1 MADEDGE
8 SHAGMK
14 SPGMAWKLC
23 AIGLSVVCCLGGSA
37 SLGRAMHS
45 ATPETPLVIH
55 PESKQVILYGVIYPA
70 RFNRAEGDEA
80 HYHLLTWKGGHSK
93 NALIETPADDLAFHD
108 ALVKIGAQPG
118 NTLSMAAWTQRAD
131 PDSPAPRQK
140 AKGSHLA
147 VFLSWQDQ
155 PERLPVHRILRP
167 PPVSPQL
174 PVWTFEGNRDRWF
187 NRVPF
192 ALRPGCLVCL
202 YSCPSGKLSNG
213 RLSIADYMS
222 HPGRFRADTESL
234 PPDDTPVRVIFELL
248 P

>member
-1 MADEDGE
+1 
-8 SHAGMK
+8 MK
-14 SPGMAWKLC
+14 SHSMAWKIQAACL
-23 AIGLSVVCCLGGSA
+23 IVVCLLGGSV
-37 SLGRAMHS
+37 SLARARQP
-45 ATPETPLVIH
+45 ATAETPLVIA
-55 PESKQVILYGVIYPA
+55 PESQQVTIYGVIYPD

-80 HYHLLTWKGGHSK
+80 HYHVLTWQGGHSK
-93 NALIETPADDLAFHD
+93 NALIETPVDDLAFHD

-118 NTLSMAAWTQRAD
+118 NTLSMQAWTQRTD

-140 AKGSHLA
+140 ASGSRLA
-147 VFLSWQDQ
+147 VFLSWPGQ

-167 PPVSPQL
+167 SPASPQL

-192 ALRPGCLVCL
+192 APRPGCLVCL

-213 RLSIADYMS
+213 ELSIADYMAQ
-222 HPGRFRADTESL
+222 PGRFRADTENL
-234 PPDDTPVRVIFELL
+234 PPDNTPVRVIFELL

>member
-1 MADEDGE
+1 
-8 SHAGMK
+8 MK
-14 SPGMAWKLC
+14 SQTVTRKLY
-23 AIGLSVVCCLGGSA
+23 AAFLSVVCFLGGGALLARA
-37 SLGRAMHS
+37 SQP
-45 ATPETPLVIH
+45 ATLETPLVIS
-55 PESKQVILYGVIYPA
+55 PESKQVTLYGVIYPS

-93 NALIETPADDLAFHD
+93 NALIETPVDDLAFHD

-147 VFLSWQDQ
+147 VFLSWHDQ
-155 PERLPVHRILRP
+155 PARLPVHRILRP

-192 ALRPGCLVCL
+192 APRPGCLVCL

-213 RLSIADYMS
+213 KLSIADYMAQ
-222 HPGRFRADTESL
+222 PGRFQIDVERL
-234 PPDDTPVRVIFELL
+234 PPDSTPVQVTFELL

>member
-155 PERLPVHRILRP
+155 PGRLPVHRILRP

-192 ALRPGCLVCL
+192 APRPGCLVCL

-234 PPDDTPVRVIFELL
+234 PPDNTPVHVIFELL

>member
-1 MADEDGE
+1 
-8 SHAGMK
+8 MK
-14 SPGMAWKLC
+14 SHSMARKIQAAC
-23 AIGLSVVCCLGGSA
+23 LSVVCLLGGSV
-37 SLGRAMHS
+37 SLARARQP
-45 ATPETPLVIH
+45 ATAETPLVIS
-55 PESKQVILYGVIYPA
+55 PESQQVTIYGVIYPD
-70 RFNRAEGDEA
+70 RFNRAEGNEA

-93 NALIETPADDLAFHD
+93 NALIETPVDDLAFHD

-118 NTLSMAAWTQRAD
+118 NTLSMQAWTQRTD

-140 AKGSHLA
+140 ASGSRLA
-147 VFLSWQDQ
+147 VFLSWPGQ

-167 PPVSPQL
+167 SPATPQL

-192 ALRPGCLVCL
+192 APRPGCLVCL

-213 RLSIADYMS
+213 RLSIADYMAQ
-222 HPGRFRADTESL
+222 PGRFRADTESL
-234 PPDDTPVRVIFELL
+234 PPDNTPVRVIFELL